1 MQRSMT
7 LPSFIARLSRTL
19 FPGRRD
25 RSAPKG
31 RSGEGSGSG
40 KLSWLG
46 WTSVLWLATAIVVS
60 SISGLTVLLLNRAHE
75 TALQVA
81 TQSLQQTAQA
91 AVDSFDDQIVQLD
104 SALASLPGIL
114 SVVAG
119 PSGEVPP
126 EVASR
131 LLRSLDLETFAFRD
145 LLLLHADGSV
155 WAAARSRPSGQ
166 ALPFDIAR
174 STAWSSAATV
184 AGPVR
189 NALTGDW
196 TLFFMRRVV
205 SPSGESLLAV
215 AELPLRFLV
224 RTLSE
229 AGQRSGL
236 QIAIEGPDDHL
247 LVTAPFDESRIGQ
260 NQGSILA
267 HAPEVPFALRSGRNQ
282 GPFIAVVK
290 ATDYSG
296 VRILLT
302 LDEQLALSAWT
313 RQQEHVMGAVGIGCL
328 MILGFAIALTTAL
341 RQHEKAASER
351 DQART
356 ILENAIEA
364 MADGFVIWDENDR
377 LVTCNAR
384 YRELYARI
392 APLMVPGVSYRDVLN
407 YGVQSGQYPEAV
419 ERADR
424 FLSQTLAWHRSDGG
438 ALERR
443 LPDGS
448 WLLITD
454 RRMAD
459 GCVVG
464 MRTDITAVKQ
474 AQNELAAAH
483 DLARLAMTEVQQQNI
498 VLIEREEALESQ
510 YLRFDAALNNMSHG
524 LLMADA
530 GQKLIVCNRRFF
542 DLFGIEAAEA
552 PAGLATSAL
561 FDHIATR
568 PGIDGK
574 LVEEICRRQSELAA
588 GRQSETFV
596 IHGADGR
603 AVSVAQQPMDDDGWV
618 ATYEDVTQHHN
629 VERQVRFLAH
639 HDPLTGLANR
649 TLFNLQI
656 TEALQGFGNP
666 VESGEQTGCALLYL
680 DLDRFK
686 DVNDTLG
693 HPVGDALLE
702 AVASRLRACIGPQD
716 VVARLGGDEFAVA
729 CRSSEPARAASA
741 LSATIIAALGAP
753 YAIAD
758 RTVSVGVSIG
768 IALASPADHDTDT
781 LLRKADMALYSAKAS
796 GRGVFRVFE
805 PDMEAKL
812 RKRLVVVNELRN
824 AVRENQFELVYQPIV
839 DLRSGRATG
848 FEALVRW
855 RHPDRGLISPAD
867 FIPLAEETGLID
879 DIGAWVLDRACCDI
893 AALPEQVTVAVNLS
907 PVQLR
912 SDRIIEVV
920 AAALSRSGLAPSR
933 LELEITET
941 ALLDDG
947 ARTTALLDR
956 CRGLGL
962 RLVLDDFGTGFSSLS
977 HLRTLPLNKIKIDRS
992 FVSEMT
998 TNSDSAAIV
1007 RSILKLA
1014 GDLGMITT
1022 AEGVE
1027 TTEQLEAITSMGCT
1041 QAQGYL
1047 LGKPKPLLQ
1056 AIAVFRNSAR
1066 LTERWP
1072 DALSA

>member
-1 MQRSMT
+1 M
-7 LPSFIARLSRTL
+7 
-19 FPGRRD
+19 
-25 RSAPKG
+25 
-31 RSGEGSGSG
+31 
-40 KLSWLG
+40 
-46 WTSVLWLATAIVVS
+46 LWLAAVIVVS
-60 SISGLTVLLLNRAHE
+60 SISGLTVLVLNRAHE
-75 TALQVA
+75 AALQVA
-81 TQSLQQTAQA
+81 DQSLLQTAQA
-91 AVDSFDDQIVQLD
+91 AVDAFDDQIVQVD
-104 SALASLPGIL
+104 SALASLPGVL
-114 SVVAG
+114 SVVADA
-119 PSGEVPP
+119 SGEVSSD
-126 EVASR
+126 VASKM
-131 LLRSLDLETFAFRD
+131 LRSLDLETFAFRD

-155 WAAARSRPSGQ
+155 WAAARSRLSGQ
-166 ALPFDIAR
+166 TLPFDMATA
-174 STAWSSAATV
+174 TAWSSAVSV

-205 SPSGESLLAV
+205 SPSGEPMLAV

-224 RTLSE
+224 RMLSE
-229 AGQRSGL
+229 AGQRPGL
-236 QIAIEGPDDHL
+236 QIAIASPDDHL
-247 LVTAPFDESRIGQ
+247 LVTAPFDQSSVGRDQ
-260 NQGSILA
+260 KNILA
-267 HAPEVPFALRSGRNQ
+267 HAPEVPFALQSGHRE
-282 GPFIAVVK
+282 GPSIAVVRT
-290 ATDYSG
+290 TDYAG
-296 VRILLT
+296 VRLLLT
-302 LDEQLALSAWT
+302 LDEPLALSAWT
-313 RQQEHVMGAVGIGCL
+313 RQQERVMGAVGIGCL
-328 MILGFAIALTTAL
+328 MLIGFAVALTAAL
-341 RQHEKAASER
+341 RQHERAALER

-364 MADGFVIWDENDR
+364 MADGFVIWDQHDR
-377 LVTCNAR
+377 LVTCNTR

-392 APLMVPGVSYRDVLN
+392 APLMLPGVSYRAVLD
-407 YGVQSGQYPEAV
+407 YGVQTGQYPEADQRV
-419 ERADR
+419 DH
-424 FLSQTLAWHRSDGG
+424 FLSQTMAWHRSDGG

-443 LPDGS
+443 LPDGK

-474 AQNELAAAH
+474 AQSDLAAAH
-483 DLARLAMTEVQQQNI
+483 DLARVAMTEVQQQNI
-498 VLIEREEALESQ
+498 ILTEREEALESQ

-542 DLFGIEAAEA
+542 DLFGIEAAGA
-552 PAGLATSAL
+552 PAGLAAVAL
-561 FDHIATR
+561 FDHIKSR
-568 PGIDGK
+568 PGSDAK
-574 LVEEICRRQSELAA
+574 LVEEIFRRQSELAA
-588 GRQSETFV
+588 GRRSETFV
-596 IHGADGR
+596 VHGADGR

-618 ATYEDVTQHHN
+618 ATYEDVTQHHS

-649 TLFNLQI
+649 ALFNLQI
-656 TEALQGFGNP
+656 TEALQDIGELPRG
-666 VESGEQTGCALLYL
+666 GEQAGCALLYL

-702 AVASRLRACIGPQD
+702 AVASRLLACLGPRD
-716 VVARLGGDEFAVA
+716 FVARLGGDEFAVA
-729 CRSSEPARAASA
+729 CRSPEPARAATA
-741 LSATIIAALGAP
+741 LSATIIASLDAP
-753 YAIAD
+753 FAIAD
-758 RTVSVGVSIG
+758 RAVSVGVSIG
-768 IALASPADHDTDT
+768 IALASLDDHDADT

-796 GRGVFRVFE
+796 GRGMFRVFE
-805 PDMEAKL
+805 PDMEATL
-812 RKRLVVVNELRN
+812 RKRLVVVGELRH
-824 AVRENQFELVYQPIV
+824 AVTGNQLELVYQPIV

-855 RHPDRGLISPAD
+855 RHPDRGLIGPAD

-879 DIGAWVLDRACCDI
+879 DIGAWVLDRACNDI
-893 AALPEQVTVAVNLS
+893 AFLPEQVTVAVNLS

-920 AAALSRSGLAPSR
+920 AAALSRSGLAPAR

-962 RLVLDDFGTGFSSLS
+962 RLVLDDFGTGYSSLS

-992 FVSEMT
+992 FVSEIT
-998 TNSDSAAIV
+998 SSSDSSAIV
-1007 RSILKLA
+1007 RSILRLA
-1014 GDLGMITT
+1014 GDLGIMTT

-1027 TTEQLEAITSMGCT
+1027 TAAQLEAVTSMGCT

-1047 LGKPKPLLQ
+1047 LGEPKPLLQ
-1056 AIAVFRNSAR
+1056 AIAVFRDPAR
-1066 LTERWP
+1066 LTGRWP

>member
-1 MQRSMT
+1 MLSDG
-7 LPSFIARLSRTL
+7 IARLCGTVI
-19 FPGRRD
+19 PGRRL
-25 RSAPKG
+25 RSAPAG
-31 RSGEGSGSG
+31 PRG
-40 KLSWLG
+40 KTPGPARVSWLG
-46 WTSVLWLATAIVVS
+46 WTSVLWLATAIVVGS
-60 SISGLTVLLLNRAHE
+60 TSGVTVLLLNRAHE

-81 TQSLQQTAQA
+81 TQSLLQTAQA
-91 AVDSFDDQIVQLD
+91 AVDSFDDQIVQVD
-104 SALASLPGIL
+104 SALASLPGVL
-114 SVVAG
+114 SVVAD
-119 PSGEVPP
+119 PSGEVLP

-131 LLRSLDLETFAFRD
+131 LLRSLDLDTFAFRD

-155 WAAARSRPSGQ
+155 WAAARSRVSGQ
-166 ALPFDIAR
+166 ALPFDIAT
-174 STAWSSAATV
+174 STAWSSAVTV
-184 AGPVR
+184 AGPIR

-196 TLFFMRRVV
+196 TLFIMRRVV
-205 SPSGESLLAV
+205 SPNGEPMLAV

-224 RTLSE
+224 RMLSE
-229 AGQRSGL
+229 AGQRPGL
-236 QIAIEGPDDHL
+236 QIAIESPDDHL
-247 LVTAPFDESRIGQ
+247 LVTAPFDETSVGRDQ
-260 NQGSILA
+260 RSVLA
-267 HAPEVPFALRSGRNQ
+267 HSPEVPFALQPGRRE
-282 GPFIAVVK
+282 GPTIGVVA
-290 ATDYSG
+290 ATDYTG
-296 VRILLT
+296 VRLLLT
-302 LDEQLALSAWT
+302 LDEHLALSAWT
-313 RQQEHVMGAVGIGCL
+313 RQHGRVMGAVGLGCL
-328 MILGFAIALTTAL
+328 MLLGFAVALTAAL
-341 RQHEKAASER
+341 RQHERAALER

-364 MADGFVIWDENDR
+364 MADGFVIWDEDDR
-377 LVTCNAR
+377 LVTCNSR

-392 APLMVPGVSYRDVLN
+392 APIMEPGVSYRDVLN
-407 YGVQSGQYPEAV
+407 FGVQNGQYPEAQ
-419 ERADR
+419 EQPDH
-424 FLSQTLAWHRSDGG
+424 FLSQTFAWHRCDGG

-443 LPDGS
+443 LPDGT

-474 AQNELAAAH
+474 TQSDLAAAH
-483 DLARLAMTEVQQQNI
+483 DLARAAMTEVQQQNI
-498 VLIEREEALESQ
+498 ILTEREEALESQ

-530 GQKLIVCNRRFF
+530 SQNLIVCNRRFLR
-542 DLFGIEAAEA
+542 LFGIEAAEA
-552 PAGLATSAL
+552 PAGLDAVAL
-561 FDHIATR
+561 FHHIKTR
-568 PGIDGK
+568 PGSDAK

-588 GRQSETFV
+588 GHRSETFV
-596 IHGADGR
+596 VHGADGR
-603 AVSVAQQPMDDDGWV
+603 AISVAQQPMDDDGWV
-618 ATYEDVTQHHN
+618 ATYEDVTQHHR

-649 TLFNLQI
+649 ALFNLQI
-656 TEALQGFGNP
+656 TEALQAI
-666 VESGEQTGCALLYL
+666 GEPPRGGELIGCALLYL

-702 AVASRLRACIGPQD
+702 AVASRLLACLGPLD
-716 VVARLGGDEFAVA
+716 FAARLGGDEFAVA
-729 CRSSEPARAASA
+729 CRSPEPARAASA
-741 LSATIIAALGAP
+741 LSATIIASLGAP
-753 YAIAD
+753 FAIAD

-768 IALASPADHDTDT
+768 IALATLDDHDTDT

-805 PDMEAKL
+805 PDMEATL
-812 RKRLVVVNELRN
+812 RKRLVVVGELRH
-824 AVRENQFELVYQPIV
+824 AVTENQLELVYQPIV

-855 RHPDRGLISPAD
+855 RHPDRGLIGPAD

-879 DIGAWVLDRACCDI
+879 DIGAWVLDRACSDI
-893 AALPEQVTVAVNLS
+893 ASLPEQVTVAVNLS

-947 ARTTALLDR
+947 ARTTALLGR

-992 FVSEMT
+992 FVTEIT
-998 TNSDSAAIV
+998 TNSDSSVIV
-1007 RSILKLA
+1007 RSILRLA
-1014 GDLGMITT
+1014 GDLGMMTT

-1027 TTEQLEAITSMGCT
+1027 TVAQLEALTAMGCT

-1047 LGKPKPLLQ
+1047 LGRPKPILQ
-1056 AIAVFRNSAR
+1056 AIAVFRDGALLTGRRPDLISA
-1066 LTERWP
+1066 
-1072 DALSA
+1072 